1 MDQSAYIA
9 KLEQQ
14 VADLTKQ
21 LRTALARIEEL
32 ERQTKKNSRNSD
44 KPPSSDGLSKKP
56 AIPRKRGKRK
66 SGGQKGHPG
75 KTLKSVAKPD
85 EQIVHKLDQP
95 RCSCGCDLTAL
106 PAQTHWE
113 ARQVFDLPPTLL
125 RVTEHRVEQ
134 KACPNCYELH
144 RADFPAGVT
153 SRVQY
158 GPRVRALG
166 VLLNVEHSLPSLRI
180 QQLFANLTGYAI
192 NESTIYSAVERTF
205 DTLEVEEKII
215 HRAVEASP
223 VAHADETGARVEG
236 SLHWVHGFSSLLFT
250 FYTVCKQRGGA
261 VINGAQ
267 SHLSNFTGW
276 LVHDCLNSYLC
287 MPGEVKHS
295 LCAAHLLRELTAEME
310 RPAPLSWSAKMHAL
324 LMEFYQSSNYG
335 KGVVA
340 AEKLPELEKR
350 YAEILALA
358 DGEEP
363 PPRPSR
369 RGPPKKTKGR
379 TLFDRFKKHQTAVL
393 PFAYYEAVP
402 FTNNLGERDLRPWKT
417 KLKVAGCFRT
427 LVGAR
432 RYARIKGFC
441 STTRKHG
448 RVVFDELVRVQA
460 GDSFLRAA
468 K

>member
-1 MDQSAYIA
+1 MTKDEQIA
-9 KLEQQ
+9 ALKIQVNRLQVSLDAAMIKIAELEQR
-14 VADLTKQ
+14 L
-21 LRTALARIEEL
+21 
-32 ERQTKKNSRNSD
+32 KKNSRNSD
-44 KPPSSDGLSKKP
+44 KPPSSDGLTKKP

-66 SGGQKGHPG
+66 SGGQKGHKG
-75 KTLKSVAKPD
+75 KTLKSVANPD
-85 EQIVHKLDQP
+85 ERIVHKLEQSH
-95 RCSCGCDLTAL
+95 CLCGCNLTAL
-106 PAQTHWE
+106 PARTHWE

-125 RVTEHRVEQ
+125 RVTEHQIEQ
-134 KACPNCYELH
+134 KVCPTCHELH
-144 RADFPAGVT
+144 QADFPAGVT

-166 VLLNVEHSLPSLRI
+166 VLLNVEHSLPSSRI
-180 QQLFANLTGYAI
+180 EQFFANLTGYAI

-205 DTLEVEEKII
+205 DTLEVEEEII
-215 HRAVEASP
+215 HRAVETSP
-223 VAHADETGARVEG
+223 VAHADETGGRIEG
-236 SLHWVHGFSSLLFT
+236 SLHWIHGFSSLLFT
-250 FYTVCKQRGGA
+250 FYTVCKQRGGT

-276 LVHDCLNSYLC
+276 LVHDCLNSYFC
-287 MPGEVKHS
+287 MPGKVKHS
-295 LCAAHLLRELTAEME
+295 LCAAHLLRELTAQME
-310 RPAPLSWSAKMHAL
+310 RPAALTWPAKMHEL

-335 KGVVA
+335 KSIVA

-358 DGEEP
+358 DREEP

-379 TLFDRFKKHQTAVL
+379 NLLDRLQKYQSAVL
-393 PFAYYEAVP
+393 AFAYHEEVP

-448 RVVFDELVRVQA
+448 KVVFDELVRVQT
-460 GDSFLRAA
+460 GDSFLRAG